1 MDIRTTLTNDMK
13 AAMKSGESAKLL
25 VIRTLISEIK
35 KREIDKRSALDEGEI
50 QKTITTMIKQ
60 RNDSVE
66 AFDKGGREDLA
77 KKERDEIAFLQAYQ
91 PKQMSREDMEAMVTE
106 IIKETGAAGPADIG
120 KVMKAATAKAAGTA
134 DGKIVNE
141 IARAKLSGK

>member
-1 MDIRTTLTNDMK
+1 MDLRTTLNNDMK
-13 AAMKSGESAKLL
+13 AAMKSGESAKLG
-25 VIRTLISEIK
+25 VIRMLISEIK
-35 KREIDKRSALDEGEI
+35 KKEIDKRSALDESEI
-50 QKTITTMIKQ
+50 QKTISTMIKQ

-77 KKERDEIAFLQAYQ
+77 KKEREEIAFLQAYQ
-91 PKQMSREDMEAMVTE
+91 PKQMSREEMEKMVAE
-106 IIKETGAAGPADIG
+106 IIAETGAAGPADIG